1 MQVAIAKRALGDAPH
16 CGDECACWHGDG
28 RTTLC
33 VIDGLG
39 HGEHAKAAA
48 KAAAAYVASH
58 LAEPLAAIFAGCD
71 AAIRHTRGAAM
82 GLALI
87 DEQAATLTYAGVGNT
102 RATVAGRPIRWLG
115 SSSGIV
121 GAGYR
126 SLWPETVALAAGD
139 LVVLY
144 TDGLPH
150 GIDLTAYPQTLRTDI
165 ERLARTVLRERSR
178 RTDDAAVLVC
188 RPELA

>member
-39 HGEHAKAAA
+39 HGEHAEAAA
-48 KAAAAYVASH
+48 MAAAAYVASH
-58 LAEPLAAIFAGCD
+58 RAEPLAAIFAGCD
-71 AAIRHTRGAAM
+71 AAIHHTRGVAM
-82 GLALI
+82 GLAVI
-87 DEQAATLTYAGVGNT
+87 DEQAATLAYAAVGNT
-102 RATVAGRPIRWLG
+102 RAIIVGGATTHLG
-115 SSSGIV
+115 GSSGIV
-121 GAGYR
+121 GGGYR
-126 SLWPETVALAAGD
+126 ALSPETVALGAGD
-139 LVVLY
+139 LVILY

-150 GIDLTAYPQTLRTDI
+150 GIDVLAYPQTLRTDAR
-165 ERLARTVLRERSR
+165 RLARTVLRERSR
-178 RTDDAAVLVC
+178 RTDDAAVLIC